1 MTRALLAVA
10 LLGMLAFAGSTATA
24 ANTNAYTVHNL
35 VSDGAVPA
43 DRTDP
48 NLVNG
53 WGLTSGPTTP
63 WWVADNGTDRSTLYR
78 GDGTIVPLVVRVDGG
93 PTGALFNGTTDFVVT
108 DGTSSGAARFIFAS
122 EDGKIRG
129 WNPNVPAGSTVA
141 QVGADR
147 SSVGANYKGLAIAST
162 AAGNFLYAADFHN
175 ARVDMFDGSF
185 QVVTP
190 PGAFV
195 DRRIP
200 HGYAPFG
207 IQNLGGHIF
216 VAYAKQDAEQEDEIA
231 GHGLGFVS
239 VFSGSGEFLARVAT
253 HGQLNAP
260 WGLAFAPAGFGK
272 FSGDLLVGNFGNGR
286 INAYKPKPHGR
297 FELAGPLRGH
307 NHRPLAIDGLWGI
320 GFGNG
325 NASGPINTLY
335 FAAGPDDEEH
345 GLFGT
350 IEAG

>member
-1 MTRALLAVA
+1 MKRALLAVA

-24 ANTNAYTVHNL
+24 AKTNVYTVHNL

-78 GDGTIVPLVVRVDGG
+78 GDGTIVPLVVSVDGG
-93 PTGALFNGTTDFVVT
+93 PTGAVFNGTTDFVVS
-108 DGTSSGAARFIFAS
+108 DGTFSGAARFIFAS

-129 WNPNVPAGSTVA
+129 WNSNVPPGSTMA

-147 SSVGANYKGLAIAST
+147 SGVGAIYKGLTLAST
-162 AAGNFLYAADFHN
+162 TAGNFLYAADFHN
-175 ARVDMFDGSF
+175 ARVDMFNRTF

-195 DRRIP
+195 DP
-200 HGYAPFG
+200 GVPAGYAPFG
-207 IQNLGGHIF
+207 IRNLGGRIY
-216 VAYAKQDAEQEDEIA
+216 VTYAKQDAAAEDEIA
-231 GHGLGFVS
+231 GQGRGFVS
-239 VFSGSGEFLARVAT
+239 VFSTSGEFLERVAT
-253 HGQLNAP
+253 HGQLDAP

-286 INAYKPKPHGR
+286 INAYEPQSDGT
-297 FELAGPLRGH
+297 FELVGPLRGH
-307 NHRPLAIDGLWGI
+307 DNRPLEIDGLWGI
-320 GFGNG
+320 AFGNG
-325 NASGPINTLY
+325 NGAGPTTTLF
-335 FAAGPDDEEH
+335 FAAGPGDEEH
-345 GLFGT
+345 GLFGK